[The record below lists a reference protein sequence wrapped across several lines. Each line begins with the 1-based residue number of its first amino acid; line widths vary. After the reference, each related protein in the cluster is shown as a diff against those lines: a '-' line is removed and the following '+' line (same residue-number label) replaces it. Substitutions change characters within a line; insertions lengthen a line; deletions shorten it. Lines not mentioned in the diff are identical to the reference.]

1 MWTLT
6 DEKESRG
13 NAARL
18 REESS
23 CCRAKLHFAEVFK
36 MISLKHQCTSN
47 NDCALATKKIK
58 LMINLKKKSKHK

>member
-6 DEKESRG
+6 DEKESQG

-23 CCRAKLHFAEVFK
+23 CCQAKLHFAEVFK
-36 MISLKHQCTSN
+36 MISLKHRCTGKD
-47 NDCALATKKIK
+47 DCSLATKN
-58 LMINLKKKSKHK
+58 LIND